1 MNSKKKVIL
10 SSSVSSS
17 IKLFKNK
24 KGRYSSLTLLRSYG
38 SLKTQWKKV
47 AEPQFSDSEQV
58 AGRVH
63 LAMSHWKG
71 TTDLSIYFLAHR
83 WQHES

>member
-24 KGRYSSLTLLRSYG
+24 KGRYSSLTLLRGYG
-38 SLKTQWKKV
+38 PLKTNTEV
-47 AEPQFSDSEQV
+47 AELQGNDIGQV
-58 AGRVH
+58 ANRKH
-63 LAMSHWKG
+63 L
-71 TTDLSIYFLAHR
+71 DLS
-83 WQHES
+83 